1 MPRKK
6 KTNNYYFTEKEQNAL
21 IEYLKTDNYDEKNR
35 LFNTLLYPAFTKM
48 IECII
53 RRYELYIP
61 NEEFENTFNDTF
73 SNLMTKVDHYKPE
86 TGFKAYSYCGTI
98 CKNYVLGRVIKH
110 DKEMSRNESFDNA
123 STEIVNNLKYSYEAD
138 KDKQEYLK
146 ALFAEIILNIE
157 KMIEKPT
164 ENKLKE
170 NDIKVG
176 HALIHVFKD
185 WDDLFARMGT
195 DKFNRSSIILYIQEL
210 TLLTASEVRNSL
222 TKYKQVYRKIKSA
235 VGNIYL

>member
-6 KTNNYYFTEKEQNAL
+6 KTNNYYFSEKEQNAL
-21 IEYLKTDNYDEKNR
+21 VEYLKSNDNDERNR

-53 RRYELYIP
+53 RRYELFIP

-110 DKEMSRNESFDNA
+110 DKEMSRNESFENA

-146 ALFAEIILNIE
+146 ALFSEIITNIE
-157 KMIEKPT
+157 KMLENPT

-176 HALIHVFKD
+176 QALVHVFKD
-185 WDDLFARMGT
+185 WDNLFARMGT
-195 DKFNRSSIILYIQEL
+195 DKFNRSSIVLYIQEL

-222 TKYKQVYRKIKSA
+222 AKYKQVYKKIKSA
-235 VGNIYL
+235 VSNIYL